1 MTCVGM
7 TWQTGSMPRGA
18 LRIYIGAAPGVGK
31 TYAMLGEGR
40 RRKQRGA
47 DVVVGLVETH
57 GREQTVAQLGD
68 LEVLPRV
75 AVVYRGTTLYEM
87 DVEGIL
93 NRRPDVVLVDEYA
106 HTNAPGSRHEKR
118 WQDVELLLEAGIEV
132 ISTLNVQH
140 LESLN
145 DVISEITGT
154 VQRETVPDAV
164 VRDADQIEL
173 VDMSPEALRRRM
185 AHGNIYPAERVDAAM
200 SNYFRP
206 GNLGALRELAL
217 LWVADRVEESLNT
230 YLATHGISKT
240 WETRERIVVGIT
252 GRPGGDMLIRRAA
265 RMAGRVSGDLI
276 GVHVFSDDGL
286 STDSGDD
293 FSAQRQLV
301 EQLGGRVHDVVA
313 ASPAEGLVSFAHAEK
328 ATQLVLGASRQSRF
342 RELLRGSLATSV
354 IRAAE
359 GVDVHV
365 IADQDRD
372 DVGATKPNHQPAM
385 QDSRGRRRRLL
396 AWVLTVVGLPL
407 LIAITLPF
415 RDALTLSTILLV
427 QLTLVLVIAA
437 VGGRVVAGVAA
448 VFASLLINWFLVQ
461 PYHTLTIA
469 EPENIVSL
477 VVFVAVAITVGSL
490 VDTAARRAYE
500 SQRARIEATAL
511 ARSAATLAADPDALP
526 GLLEQI
532 RATFALDRVRLTS
545 EDLLQR
551 SYDTSPGEPAE
562 APVSTLPVGVSSEPG
577 VSFELELFGRQLSGD
592 DQRVL
597 RALADQ
603 LAVAIDRSQLGRE
616 AAEAEALAQVDA
628 ARTALLRAV
637 SHDLRTPLASIKAM
651 VSGLLHTDDVQ
662 WRPDQVHDA
671 LVTVDEEADRLNRLV
686 GDLLDAS
693 RLQIGALA
701 VSCRDVDVAESI
713 GVTLAGIGLT
723 SDSIEVEIPSELPA
737 AYGDAALFER
747 SLDNVITNALRH
759 GGPSPAR
766 LTVGVVGHEIHVCV
780 IDRGPGIPR
789 HLRERVLAP
798 FQQLG
803 DDRSGDGVG
812 LGMSIAQGFVQA
824 MHGRLELDDTPGGGL
839 TVIIALPIST
849 HLAGPGGQP

>member
-1 MTCVGM
+1 M
-7 TWQTGSMPRGA
+7 S
-18 LRIYIGAAPGVGK
+18 K
-31 TYAMLGEGR
+31 
-40 RRKQRGA
+40 
-47 DVVVGLVETH
+47 
-57 GREQTVAQLGD
+57 
-68 LEVLPRV
+68 
-75 AVVYRGTTLYEM
+75 
-87 DVEGIL
+87 
-93 NRRPDVVLVDEYA
+93 
-106 HTNAPGSRHEKR
+106 
-118 WQDVELLLEAGIEV
+118 LLLEAGIEV

-185 AHGNIYPAERVDAAM
+185 AHGNIYPAERVDAAL

-217 LWVADRVEESLNT
+217 LWVADRVEESLTT

-265 RMAGRVSGDLI
+265 RMAGRVGGDLI
-276 GVHVFSDDGL
+276 GVHVFSEDGL

-293 FSAQRQLV
+293 FSAQRRLV

-328 ATQLVLGASRQSRF
+328 ATQLVLGASRQSRL
-342 RELLRGSLATSV
+342 RELVRGSLAGSV

-365 IADQDRD
+365 IADQDSD
-372 DVGATKPNHQPAM
+372 DVGAAKPHQQSATQHP
-385 QDSRGRRRRLL
+385 RVRRRRLL

-415 RDALTLSTILLV
+415 RDALALSTVLLV
-427 QLTLVLVIAA
+427 QLALVLVIAA
-437 VGGRVVAGVAA
+437 MGGRVVAGVAA

-461 PYHTLTIA
+461 PYYTLTIA

-545 EDLLQR
+545 DDLLQR
-551 SYDTSPGEPAE
+551 SYDTSPGEPADD
-562 APVSTLPVGVSSEPG
+562 PVSTVPVGVSSEPG
-577 VSFELELFGRQLSGD
+577 VSF
-592 DQRVL
+592 
-597 RALADQ
+597 RA
-603 LAVAIDRSQLGRE
+603 
-616 AAEAEALAQVDA
+616 
-628 ARTALLRAV
+628 RAV
-637 SHDLRTPLASIKAM
+637 R
-651 VSGLLHTDDVQ
+651 
-662 WRPDQVHDA
+662 
-671 LVTVDEEADRLNRLV
+671 
-686 GDLLDAS
+686 
-693 RLQIGALA
+693 
-701 VSCRDVDVAESI
+701 
-713 GVTLAGIGLT
+713 
-723 SDSIEVEIPSELPA
+723 PA
-737 AYGDAALFER
+737 A
-747 SLDNVITNALRH
+747 
-759 GGPSPAR
+759 
-766 LTVGVVGHEIHVCV
+766 VG
-780 IDRGPGIPR
+780 
-789 HLRERVLAP
+789 
-798 FQQLG
+798 
-803 DDRSGDGVG
+803 
-812 LGMSIAQGFVQA
+812 
-824 MHGRLELDDTPGGGL
+824 
-839 TVIIALPIST
+839 
-849 HLAGPGGQP
+849 

>member
-1 MTCVGM
+1 
-7 TWQTGSMPRGA
+7 MPRGA

-68 LEVLPRV
+68 LEVLPRI
-75 AVVYRGTTLYEM
+75 AVEYRGTTLYEM
-87 DVEGIL
+87 DVEAVL
-93 NRRPDVVLVDEYA
+93 RRRPDVILVDEYA
-106 HTNAPGSRHEKR
+106 HTNAPGSRHDKR

-164 VRDADQIEL
+164 VRQADQIEL

-185 AHGNIYPAERVDAAM
+185 AHGNIYPAERVDAAL

-217 LWVADRVEESLNT
+217 LWVADRVEESLTT

-252 GRPGGDMLIRRAA
+252 GRRGGDMLIRRAA
-265 RMAGRVSGDLI
+265 RIAGRVGGDLV

-286 STDSGDD
+286 STDSGDE
-293 FSAQRQLV
+293 FSAQRRLV

-328 ATQLVLGASRQSRF
+328 ATQLVLGASRHSRLQ
-342 RELLRGSLATSV
+342 ELLRGSLAGRV

-365 IADQDRD
+365 IADQEPDRD
-372 DVGATKPNHQPAM
+372 TAAKPHQQPAT
-385 QDSRGRRRRLL
+385 QTGGGRRRRLL

-415 RDALTLSTILLV
+415 RDSLALSTILLV
-427 QLTLVLVIAA
+427 QLALVLVIAA
-437 VGGRVVAGVAA
+437 VGGRLVAGVAA
-448 VFASLLINWFLVQ
+448 VIASLLINWFLVQ
-461 PYHTLTIA
+461 PYYTLTIA
-469 EPENIVSL
+469 EPENVVSL

-490 VDTAARRAYE
+490 VDTTARRAYE
-500 SQRARIEATAL
+500 SQRARVEATAL

-532 RATFALDRVRLTS
+532 RTTFALDRVRLTS
-545 EDLLQR
+545 DDLLQR
-551 SYDTSPGEPAE
+551 SYDTSHDEPVD

-577 VSFELELFGRQLSGD
+577 VSYELELFGRQLSGD

-603 LAVAIDRSQLGRE
+603 LAVAIDRTQLGRE

-651 VSGLLHTDDVQ
+651 VSGLLESDDIQ
-662 WRPDQVHDA
+662 WRPEHVHDA

-701 VSCRDVDVAESI
+701 VNSQDVDVAESI
-713 GVTLAGIGLT
+713 GVTLAGIGVAG
-723 SDSIEVEIPSELPA
+723 DRVDVEVPPDLPTA
-737 AYGDAALFER
+737 RGDAALFER

-766 LTVGVVGHEIHVCV
+766 LTVGVVGREIHVCV

-789 HLRERVLAP
+789 HLREKVMAP
-798 FQQLG
+798 FAQLG
-803 DDRSGDGVG
+803 HDQSADGVG

-839 TVIIALPIST
+839 TVVIALPIST
-849 HLAGPGGQP
+849 PVGSSGDRP